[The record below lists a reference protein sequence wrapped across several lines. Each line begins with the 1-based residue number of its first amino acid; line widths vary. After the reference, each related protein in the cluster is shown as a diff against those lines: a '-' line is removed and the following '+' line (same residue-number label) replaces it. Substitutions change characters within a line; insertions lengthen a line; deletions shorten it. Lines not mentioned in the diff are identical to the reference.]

1 MQDLLTDVERAL
13 LQINGRLD
21 RRLFV
26 IAGPSGVGK
35 NTIIR
40 ELLARHPRVMDR
52 VRTYTTRPRRDHEVD
67 GVQYYFVGREQFM
80 ELARANRLMEADAD
94 NPLGHDVYDTD
105 HSYSMP
111 HDIYEDV
118 SPEAHIVIAE
128 VDVVGAERLKTRFP
142 SCVRIFVTAPP
153 HDLLERIRSRPDP
166 GMDNDKL
173 EHRMETARK
182 MIAAAKHFDYVVYNR
197 EGLLTD
203 TVLHIES
210 IIRAERMRVRE
221 GFDLEAIL
229 PADAFDMGAMHDNGH
244 E

>member
-1 MQDLLTDVERAL
+1 M
-13 LQINGRLD
+13 QINGKLE

-40 ELLARHPRVMDR
+40 ELLTRHPRVMDR

-67 GVQYYFVGREQFM
+67 GAQYHFVIEEQFKA
-80 ELARANRLMEADAD
+80 LARANRLMEADAE
-94 NPLGHDVYDTD
+94 NPLGHDVYKTK

-111 HDIYEDV
+111 ADILEGV
-118 SPEAHIVIAE
+118 SPEAHIIIAE
-128 VDVVGAERLKTRFP
+128 VDVVGADLLKDRFP

-153 HDLLERIRSRPDP
+153 HDLLERIRSRPDK
-166 GMDNDKL
+166 GMDDEKL
-173 EHRMETARK
+173 EQRMDTARE
-182 MIAAAKHFDYVVYNR
+182 MVEAAKNFDYVVYNS
-197 EGLLTD
+197 EGCLTQA
-203 TVLHIES
+203 VLNIES

-221 GFDLEAIL
+221 GFALEAIL
-229 PADAFDMGAMHDNGH
+229 PLDTFDIDAMHDNGH